1 MTAAAPIMLNIYPL
15 YFRRTCSSHSSVFS
29 SLEISVTPQMRSCLN
44 IICIQYVN
52 LGNHFH
58 YYASTENPINLS
70 YEKKR
75 KTARFALSL
84 GLGRQNRN
92 VDNKG
97 SPTKSCGRKL
107 NHSDNHWEI
116 VISELMSLPQTLSS
130 SCCLGVRLAAKGLL
144 GILFLLFISP
154 RSKKRI
160 PHIQVAMEER

>member
-1 MTAAAPIMLNIYPL
+1 MTAAAPITLNIYPL

-29 SLEISVTPQMRSCLN
+29 SLEISLTPQMRSCLN

-70 YEKKR
+70 YEKKKR
-75 KTARFALSL
+75 KTDRFALSL
-84 GLGRQNRN
+84 GFGRQNRN

-107 NHSDNHWEI
+107 NHSDSHWEI

-130 SCCLGVRLAAKGLL
+130 SCCLGKGLL